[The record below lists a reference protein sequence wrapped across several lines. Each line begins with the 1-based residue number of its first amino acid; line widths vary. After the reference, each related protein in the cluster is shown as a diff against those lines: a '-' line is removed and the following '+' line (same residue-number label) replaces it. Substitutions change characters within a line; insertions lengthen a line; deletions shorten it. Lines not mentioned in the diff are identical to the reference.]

1 MQRWTNDRY
10 RSTMHRVISPNS
22 NKPRY
27 SVAFF
32 NDGALD
38 TVVEAIPTCIAPG
51 EKPKYGP
58 LLVQDHLIKRYTQ
71 SYSLGGAVIQTGAPR
86 IQDAVQPQAIVA

>member
-1 MQRWTNDRY
+1 
-10 RSTMHRVISPNS
+10 MHRVMSPTS

-38 TVVEAIPTCIAPG
+38 TVVEAIPTCIAAG

-71 SYSLGGAVIQTGAPR
+71 SYSLGGAIIQTGTPKIDDVAQPR
-86 IQDAVQPQAIVA
+86 AIVA

>member
-1 MQRWTNDRY
+1 M
-10 RSTMHRVISPNS
+10 S

-38 TVVEAIPTCIAPG
+38 TVIEAIPTCVPAG
-51 EKPKYGP
+51 EAPKYGP
-58 LLVQDHLIKRYTQ
+58 LKVEDHLIKRYKQ
-71 SYSLGGAVIQTGAPR
+71 SYSLGGAIIKTPTAKL
-86 IQDAVQPQAIVA
+86 DAAVQPQAITA